1 MRVMVLVKATAHS
14 EAGAM
19 PSEELMLEMGRFNEE
34 LVKAGVMKAGEGL
47 RPSSAGVRVH
57 FSGRERMV
65 TDGPFAETKELV
77 AGFWLWEVKSIEEA
91 VEWVKRCPNPMPED
105 SDIEIRP
112 LYEMAD
118 FAEAD
123 PDGEVE
129 KLEERLA
136 NTMATQSSRV
146 TPYLFF
152 SGRCESALDFY
163 QQALGAKV
171 EMLMRFSDSPDPVPA
186 GMLQAGFED
195 KIMHASFSIGDM
207 TIMASDGCND
217 KASFDGFRLTL
228 SVATQDDAHR
238 VFDALAEG
246 GCVDMPLGPTFW
258 SPCYGMVTDKFNVG
272 WMVMV
277 LGDQPSHT

>member
-14 EAGAM
+14 EAGVL

-57 FSGRERMV
+57 FSGRQRMV

-112 LYEMAD
+112 LYEMSD

-136 NTMATQSSRV
+136 STMATQSSRV

-163 QQALGAKV
+163 KQALGAKV
-171 EMLMRFSDSPDPVPA
+171 GMLMRFSDSPDPVPA
-186 GMLQAGFED
+186 GMLQAGFEE

-228 SVATQDDAHR
+228 SVATQEDAHR

-277 LGDQPSHT
+277 LGEQPSHT